1 MRKDEFLRM
10 MVQDNETESDPNKK
24 ALYADTIEC
33 MDIALSQS
41 PADTDIAADKTTEG
55 AYKTVEAFARKNN
68 RRSVGPFES
77 AELIAQYLG
86 VKYER
91 AAKKYAKPKPPTV
104 NLDDLLD

>member
-10 MVQDNETESDPNKK
+10 MVQDNETVSDPQKS
-24 ALYADTIEC
+24 LYADVIEC

-41 PADTDIAADKTTEG
+41 PADTVIADDKTAEG
-55 AYKTVEAFARKNN
+55 AYKTVEEFARKNN
-68 RRSVGPFES
+68 RKSVGPFES
-77 AELIAQYLG
+77 TEIIAEYLG

-91 AAKKYAKPKPPTV
+91 ATKKFAKAPTV

>member
-10 MVQDNETESDPNKK
+10 MVQDNETEPDKNKK
-24 ALYADTIEC
+24 ALYADVIEC

-41 PADTDIAADKTTEG
+41 PADTGIADDKTAEG
-55 AYKTVEAFARKNN
+55 AYKTVEEFARKNN
-68 RRSVGPFES
+68 RKSVGPFES
-77 AELIAQYLG
+77 AELIAEYLG

-91 AAKKYAKPKPPTV
+91 AIKKYANPPTV